1 MKKNLSIFMT
11 AGSWLQRALAL
22 FLCVAALEAVQA
34 APQDT
39 KRTITGTVVDQN
51 NLPVVGATVMISNS
65 ANGTATDSNGQFTLS
80 GVTDNDELQISFL
93 GYKTVTMQIGTRTA
107 IAATLEEDSGYLDE
121 VVVVG
126 YGTTTRRHI
135 ISAVSTVKSEAIEN
149 RPVANIQQ
157 ALQGAAAN
165 LIIQTKNF
173 NPTDN
178 QMNISI
184 RGVNTMGNNTPL
196 VVIDGVPQPDA
207 GRMNDLNPNDIES
220 INILKDAGSA
230 AIYGARSS
238 NGVILIT
245 TKNGRKEMAPQIRFS
260 AKVGVENPDIL
271 YKAVPTYRNAIL
283 RNEALS
289 NVGREPLFTA
299 AEIQDFYNHGDCE
312 AAVEQAMQ
320 NALQQN
326 YNVSVTGGTKTTTY
340 MLSAS
345 YFDQES
351 NYVGP
356 DYGVKRYNLRS
367 NLTTEFGRLKL
378 GANVGF
384 TRSEINSPSDAN
396 EGFLFADLVRFPNY
410 YFNRHEENGI
420 FFGNNYKYGGYSVS
434 PLAGLMGGGTNKND
448 HEYLTG
454 TFTADFEII
463 KGLKARAVLG
473 GEVRH
478 EHRFTSHKTYQYVVD
493 NGAAHSDI
501 STATTGGNT
510 KREADDWTKKVTFV
524 TAQLMLDYNRTFKE
538 KHNVTGLFGWSD
550 ESEIGYD
557 ITAARQGMNSIDQP
571 GDGSIATE
579 GTKLSSQSKYRRA
592 LQSFFGRA
600 GYSYDDRYY
609 FEFTARYDMSS
620 KFLKERNG
628 AFFPSVSL
636 GWRMSQENFMQTY
649 RDRVGDLKLRASYGL
664 NGNQQDVGDYDFM
677 TTYGTWANAYG
688 FNGVPVQGLMFTM
701 GNELLTWE
709 TAKTFNIGVDATFFK
724 NTLSVNFDYFYKRT
738 EDILLSPI
746 VPGTFGASI
755 AKENRGI
762 LDNQGWELTINY
774 NLSRGNWKHNFSLN
788 LADSQNEVVRYGTPA
803 IRTSDSAG
811 TIIMEGLPIN
821 ALYGWKTNGFF
832 QNYDEIQD
840 AALPTGIDRSQLR
853 PGDVRYVDLNGDGKI
868 DENDRTY
875 LGYAFPRYTYGFTY
889 NVKWKGID
897 FSIML
902 QGVLKRENP
911 VRGELVQ
918 PFHGDYSMTMFDHQL
933 DYWSPQ
939 NRDARWPRLAVS
951 GSVSDTNNWGHTGSD
966 MMLLEGA
973 YMRIKNIQ
981 LGYTLPKKWTKKFG
995 CEALRI
1001 YFDTQ
1006 NPLTWTKNG
1015 FVDPETTSFGNNMSG
1030 GADNSVRNYP
1040 TLRYFGGGIDLTF

>member
-1 MKKNLSIFMT
+1 MGEFHFQSSFIYYGQNQPIFMKKNLSIFMT

-51 NLPVVGATVMISNS
+51 NLPVAGATVMVSNTS
-65 ANGTATDSNGQFTLS
+65 NGTATDSNGQFSLS

-93 GYKTVTMQIGTRTA
+93 GYKTVAMQVGTRTS

-579 GTKLSSQSKYRRA
+579 STKLSSQSKYRRA

-636 GWRMSQENFMQTY
+636 GWRIALLAQSFYDHIFLHLCALICFIVLICFFSYCFFHHFIAILFLNF
-649 RDRVGDLKLRASYGL
+649 
-664 NGNQQDVGDYDFM
+664 
-677 TTYGTWANAYG
+677 
-688 FNGVPVQGLMFTM
+688 
-701 GNELLTWE
+701 
-709 TAKTFNIGVDATFFK
+709 
-724 NTLSVNFDYFYKRT
+724 
-738 EDILLSPI
+738 
-746 VPGTFGASI
+746 
-755 AKENRGI
+755 
-762 LDNQGWELTINY
+762 
-774 NLSRGNWKHNFSLN
+774 
-788 LADSQNEVVRYGTPA
+788 
-803 IRTSDSAG
+803 
-811 TIIMEGLPIN
+811 
-821 ALYGWKTNGFF
+821 
-832 QNYDEIQD
+832 
-840 AALPTGIDRSQLR
+840 
-853 PGDVRYVDLNGDGKI
+853 
-868 DENDRTY
+868 
-875 LGYAFPRYTYGFTY
+875 
-889 NVKWKGID
+889 
-897 FSIML
+897 
-902 QGVLKRENP
+902 
-911 VRGELVQ
+911 
-918 PFHGDYSMTMFDHQL
+918 
-933 DYWSPQ
+933 
-939 NRDARWPRLAVS
+939 
-951 GSVSDTNNWGHTGSD
+951 
-966 MMLLEGA
+966 
-973 YMRIKNIQ
+973 
-981 LGYTLPKKWTKKFG
+981 
-995 CEALRI
+995 
-1001 YFDTQ
+1001 
-1006 NPLTWTKNG
+1006 
-1015 FVDPETTSFGNNMSG
+1015 
-1030 GADNSVRNYP
+1030 
-1040 TLRYFGGGIDLTF
+1040 

>member
-39 KRTITGTVVDQN
+39 KRTITGTVVEQN

-260 AKVGVENPDIL
+260 AKVGIENPDIL

-396 EGFLFADLVRFPNY
+396 EGFLFADLIRFPNY

-434 PLAGLMGGGTNKND
+434 PLAGLMGGGINKND

-493 NGAAHSDI
+493 NGAEHSDI
-501 STATTGGNT
+501 STASTGGNT

-649 RDRVGDLKLRASYGL
+649 RDRVGDHSGRHQWRSAKRRHHRRDGAGRPCDLHTARRHA
-664 NGNQQDVGDYDFM
+664 
-677 TTYGTWANAYG
+677 AY
-688 FNGVPVQGLMFTM
+688 
-701 GNELLTWE
+701 
-709 TAKTFNIGVDATFFK
+709 
-724 NTLSVNFDYFYKRT
+724 
-738 EDILLSPI
+738 
-746 VPGTFGASI
+746 
-755 AKENRGI
+755 
-762 LDNQGWELTINY
+762 
-774 NLSRGNWKHNFSLN
+774 
-788 LADSQNEVVRYGTPA
+788 RY
-803 IRTSDSAG
+803 
-811 TIIMEGLPIN
+811 
-821 ALYGWKTNGFF
+821 
-832 QNYDEIQD
+832 
-840 AALPTGIDRSQLR
+840 
-853 PGDVRYVDLNGDGKI
+853 
-868 DENDRTY
+868 
-875 LGYAFPRYTYGFTY
+875 
-889 NVKWKGID
+889 
-897 FSIML
+897 
-902 QGVLKRENP
+902 
-911 VRGELVQ
+911 
-918 PFHGDYSMTMFDHQL
+918 
-933 DYWSPQ
+933 
-939 NRDARWPRLAVS
+939 ARR
-951 GSVSDTNNWGHTGSD
+951 
-966 MMLLEGA
+966 
-973 YMRIKNIQ
+973 
-981 LGYTLPKKWTKKFG
+981 
-995 CEALRI
+995 
-1001 YFDTQ
+1001 
-1006 NPLTWTKNG
+1006 
-1015 FVDPETTSFGNNMSG
+1015 
-1030 GADNSVRNYP
+1030 
-1040 TLRYFGGGIDLTF
+1040 

>member
-260 AKVGVENPDIL
+260 AKVGIENPDIL

-396 EGFLFADLVRFPNY
+396 EGFLFADLIRFPNY

-434 PLAGLMGGGTNKND
+434 PLAGLMGGGINKND

-493 NGAAHSDI
+493 NGAEHSDI
-501 STATTGGNT
+501 STASTGGNT

-755 AKENRGI
+755 AKDLRGIFYMRLPAKVIRHRAENISYTARAGTRRFRRCRNPSCRGTRPATRNRGA
-762 LDNQGWELTINY
+762 
-774 NLSRGNWKHNFSLN
+774 R
-788 LADSQNEVVRYGTPA
+788 
-803 IRTSDSAG
+803 
-811 TIIMEGLPIN
+811 
-821 ALYGWKTNGFF
+821 
-832 QNYDEIQD
+832 
-840 AALPTGIDRSQLR
+840 PTGR
-853 PGDVRYVDLNGDGKI
+853 
-868 DENDRTY
+868 
-875 LGYAFPRYTYGFTY
+875 
-889 NVKWKGID
+889 
-897 FSIML
+897 
-902 QGVLKRENP
+902 
-911 VRGELVQ
+911 
-918 PFHGDYSMTMFDHQL
+918 
-933 DYWSPQ
+933 
-939 NRDARWPRLAVS
+939 
-951 GSVSDTNNWGHTGSD
+951 
-966 MMLLEGA
+966 
-973 YMRIKNIQ
+973 
-981 LGYTLPKKWTKKFG
+981 
-995 CEALRI
+995 
-1001 YFDTQ
+1001 
-1006 NPLTWTKNG
+1006 
-1015 FVDPETTSFGNNMSG
+1015 
-1030 GADNSVRNYP
+1030 
-1040 TLRYFGGGIDLTF
+1040 

>member
-22 FLCVAALEAVQA
+22 FLCGAALEAVQA

-524 TAQLMLDYNRTFKE
+524 TAQLMLFIPWR
-538 KHNVTGLFGWSD
+538 
-550 ESEIGYD
+550 
-557 ITAARQGMNSIDQP
+557 AAV
-571 GDGSIATE
+571 
-579 GTKLSSQSKYRRA
+579 
-592 LQSFFGRA
+592 
-600 GYSYDDRYY
+600 
-609 FEFTARYDMSS
+609 MS
-620 KFLKERNG
+620 
-628 AFFPSVSL
+628 
-636 GWRMSQENFMQTY
+636 
-649 RDRVGDLKLRASYGL
+649 
-664 NGNQQDVGDYDFM
+664 
-677 TTYGTWANAYG
+677 
-688 FNGVPVQGLMFTM
+688 
-701 GNELLTWE
+701 
-709 TAKTFNIGVDATFFK
+709 
-724 NTLSVNFDYFYKRT
+724 
-738 EDILLSPI
+738 
-746 VPGTFGASI
+746 
-755 AKENRGI
+755 
-762 LDNQGWELTINY
+762 
-774 NLSRGNWKHNFSLN
+774 
-788 LADSQNEVVRYGTPA
+788 
-803 IRTSDSAG
+803 
-811 TIIMEGLPIN
+811 
-821 ALYGWKTNGFF
+821 
-832 QNYDEIQD
+832 
-840 AALPTGIDRSQLR
+840 
-853 PGDVRYVDLNGDGKI
+853 
-868 DENDRTY
+868 
-875 LGYAFPRYTYGFTY
+875 
-889 NVKWKGID
+889 
-897 FSIML
+897 
-902 QGVLKRENP
+902 
-911 VRGELVQ
+911 
-918 PFHGDYSMTMFDHQL
+918 
-933 DYWSPQ
+933 
-939 NRDARWPRLAVS
+939 
-951 GSVSDTNNWGHTGSD
+951 
-966 MMLLEGA
+966 
-973 YMRIKNIQ
+973 
-981 LGYTLPKKWTKKFG
+981 
-995 CEALRI
+995 
-1001 YFDTQ
+1001 
-1006 NPLTWTKNG
+1006 
-1015 FVDPETTSFGNNMSG
+1015 
-1030 GADNSVRNYP
+1030 
-1040 TLRYFGGGIDLTF
+1040 

>member
-93 GYKTVTMQIGTRTA
+93 GYKTVTMQVGTRTA

-260 AKVGVENPDIL
+260 AKVGIENPDIL

-396 EGFLFADLVRFPNY
+396 EGFLFADLIRFPNY

-434 PLAGLMGGGTNKND
+434 PLAGLMGGGINKND

-493 NGAAHSDI
+493 NGAEHSDI
-501 STATTGGNT
+501 STASTGGNT

-746 VPGTFGASI
+746 VPGTFGAS
-755 AKENRGI
+755 AGN
-762 LDNQGWELTINY
+762 LPSTIT
-774 NLSRGNWKHNFSLN
+774 SR
-788 LADSQNEVVRYGTPA
+788 
-803 IRTSDSAG
+803 
-811 TIIMEGLPIN
+811 
-821 ALYGWKTNGFF
+821 
-832 QNYDEIQD
+832 
-840 AALPTGIDRSQLR
+840 AA
-853 PGDVRYVDLNGDGKI
+853 
-868 DENDRTY
+868 
-875 LGYAFPRYTYGFTY
+875 
-889 NVKWKGID
+889 
-897 FSIML
+897 
-902 QGVLKRENP
+902 
-911 VRGELVQ
+911 
-918 PFHGDYSMTMFDHQL
+918 
-933 DYWSPQ
+933 
-939 NRDARWPRLAVS
+939 
-951 GSVSDTNNWGHTGSD
+951 TGS
-966 MMLLEGA
+966 
-973 YMRIKNIQ
+973 
-981 LGYTLPKKWTKKFG
+981 
-995 CEALRI
+995 
-1001 YFDTQ
+1001 
-1006 NPLTWTKNG
+1006 
-1015 FVDPETTSFGNNMSG
+1015 TTSRST
-1030 GADNSVRNYP
+1030 SP
-1040 TLRYFGGGIDLTF
+1040 TRRTR

>member
-93 GYKTVTMQIGTRTA
+93 GYKTVTMQVGTRTA

-260 AKVGVENPDIL
+260 AKVGIENPDIL

-396 EGFLFADLVRFPNY
+396 EGFLFADLIRFPNY

-434 PLAGLMGGGTNKND
+434 PLAGLMGGGINKND

-493 NGAAHSDI
+493 NGAEHSDI
-501 STATTGGNT
+501 STASTGGNT

-762 LDNQGWELTINY
+762 LDNQGWELTSTITSLAATGSTTSRSTSPTRRTRSSATEPR
-774 NLSRGNWKHNFSLN
+774 LS
-788 LADSQNEVVRYGTPA
+788 E
-803 IRTSDSAG
+803 
-811 TIIMEGLPIN
+811 
-821 ALYGWKTNGFF
+821 
-832 QNYDEIQD
+832 
-840 AALPTGIDRSQLR
+840 LPTAPAPSSWRAFRSMRSTAGKRTVSSRTTMKSRMQPCR
-853 PGDVRYVDLNGDGKI
+853 PASTVR
-868 DENDRTY
+868 
-875 LGYAFPRYTYGFTY
+875 
-889 NVKWKGID
+889 
-897 FSIML
+897 S
-902 QGVLKRENP
+902 
-911 VRGELVQ
+911 
-918 PFHGDYSMTMFDHQL
+918 
-933 DYWSPQ
+933 
-939 NRDARWPRLAVS
+939 
-951 GSVSDTNNWGHTGSD
+951 
-966 MMLLEGA
+966 
-973 YMRIKNIQ
+973 
-981 LGYTLPKKWTKKFG
+981 
-995 CEALRI
+995 
-1001 YFDTQ
+1001 
-1006 NPLTWTKNG
+1006 
-1015 FVDPETTSFGNNMSG
+1015 
-1030 GADNSVRNYP
+1030 SVRA
-1040 TLRYFGGGIDLTF
+1040 TCAMST

>member
-260 AKVGVENPDIL
+260 AKVGIENPDIL

-396 EGFLFADLVRFPNY
+396 EGFLFADLIRFPNY

-434 PLAGLMGGGTNKND
+434 PLAGLMGGGINKND

-493 NGAAHSDI
+493 NGAEHSDI
-501 STATTGGNT
+501 STASTGGNT

-620 KFLKERNG
+620 KFLKG
-628 AFFPSVSL
+628 AQRSL
-636 GWRMSQENFMQTY
+636 LPLGIAGLAHVAGEFHA
-649 RDRVGDLKLRASYGL
+649 DL
-664 NGNQQDVGDYDFM
+664 
-677 TTYGTWANAYG
+677 
-688 FNGVPVQGLMFTM
+688 P
-701 GNELLTWE
+701 
-709 TAKTFNIGVDATFFK
+709 
-724 NTLSVNFDYFYKRT
+724 
-738 EDILLSPI
+738 
-746 VPGTFGASI
+746 
-755 AKENRGI
+755 
-762 LDNQGWELTINY
+762 
-774 NLSRGNWKHNFSLN
+774 
-788 LADSQNEVVRYGTPA
+788 
-803 IRTSDSAG
+803 
-811 TIIMEGLPIN
+811 
-821 ALYGWKTNGFF
+821 
-832 QNYDEIQD
+832 
-840 AALPTGIDRSQLR
+840 R
-853 PGDVRYVDLNGDGKI
+853 PCR
-868 DENDRTY
+868 
-875 LGYAFPRYTYGFTY
+875 
-889 NVKWKGID
+889 
-897 FSIML
+897 
-902 QGVLKRENP
+902 
-911 VRGELVQ
+911 
-918 PFHGDYSMTMFDHQL
+918 
-933 DYWSPQ
+933 
-939 NRDARWPRLAVS
+939 
-951 GSVSDTNNWGHTGSD
+951 
-966 MMLLEGA
+966 
-973 YMRIKNIQ
+973 
-981 LGYTLPKKWTKKFG
+981 
-995 CEALRI
+995 
-1001 YFDTQ
+1001 
-1006 NPLTWTKNG
+1006 
-1015 FVDPETTSFGNNMSG
+1015 
-1030 GADNSVRNYP
+1030 
-1040 TLRYFGGGIDLTF
+1040 

>member
-260 AKVGVENPDIL
+260 AKVGIENPDIL

-396 EGFLFADLVRFPNY
+396 EGFLFADLIRFPNY

-434 PLAGLMGGGTNKND
+434 PLAGLMGGGINKND

-493 NGAAHSDI
+493 NGAEHSDI
-501 STATTGGNT
+501 STASTGGNT

-557 ITAARQGMNSIDQP
+557 ITAA
-571 GDGSIATE
+571 
-579 GTKLSSQSKYRRA
+579 
-592 LQSFFGRA
+592 
-600 GYSYDDRYY
+600 
-609 FEFTARYDMSS
+609 AR
-620 KFLKERNG
+620 
-628 AFFPSVSL
+628 V
-636 GWRMSQENFMQTY
+636 
-649 RDRVGDLKLRASYGL
+649 
-664 NGNQQDVGDYDFM
+664 
-677 TTYGTWANAYG
+677 
-688 FNGVPVQGLMFTM
+688 
-701 GNELLTWE
+701 
-709 TAKTFNIGVDATFFK
+709 
-724 NTLSVNFDYFYKRT
+724 
-738 EDILLSPI
+738 
-746 VPGTFGASI
+746 
-755 AKENRGI
+755 
-762 LDNQGWELTINY
+762 
-774 NLSRGNWKHNFSLN
+774 
-788 LADSQNEVVRYGTPA
+788 
-803 IRTSDSAG
+803 
-811 TIIMEGLPIN
+811 
-821 ALYGWKTNGFF
+821 
-832 QNYDEIQD
+832 
-840 AALPTGIDRSQLR
+840 
-853 PGDVRYVDLNGDGKI
+853 
-868 DENDRTY
+868 
-875 LGYAFPRYTYGFTY
+875 
-889 NVKWKGID
+889 
-897 FSIML
+897 
-902 QGVLKRENP
+902 
-911 VRGELVQ
+911 
-918 PFHGDYSMTMFDHQL
+918 
-933 DYWSPQ
+933 
-939 NRDARWPRLAVS
+939 
-951 GSVSDTNNWGHTGSD
+951 
-966 MMLLEGA
+966 
-973 YMRIKNIQ
+973 
-981 LGYTLPKKWTKKFG
+981 
-995 CEALRI
+995 
-1001 YFDTQ
+1001 
-1006 NPLTWTKNG
+1006 
-1015 FVDPETTSFGNNMSG
+1015 
-1030 GADNSVRNYP
+1030 
-1040 TLRYFGGGIDLTF
+1040 

>member
-93 GYKTVTMQIGTRTA
+93 GYKTVTMQVGTRTA

-260 AKVGVENPDIL
+260 AKVGIENPDIL

-396 EGFLFADLVRFPNY
+396 EGFLFADLIRFPNY

-434 PLAGLMGGGTNKND
+434 PLAGLMGGGINKND

-493 NGAAHSDI
+493 NGAEHSDI
-501 STATTGGNT
+501 STASTGGNT

-803 IRTSDSAG
+803 IRTADSAG

-832 QNYDEIQD
+832 QNYDEIQN
-840 AALPTGIDRSQLR
+840 A
-853 PGDVRYVDLNGDGKI
+853 
-868 DENDRTY
+868 
-875 LGYAFPRYTYGFTY
+875 
-889 NVKWKGID
+889 
-897 FSIML
+897 
-902 QGVLKRENP
+902 
-911 VRGELVQ
+911 
-918 PFHGDYSMTMFDHQL
+918 
-933 DYWSPQ
+933 
-939 NRDARWPRLAVS
+939 ARWPRLGVS